1 MHFCGLRT
9 KFQTWIPL
17 CTTMGDP
24 VLGFQTIYGLP
35 KGRQL
40 QSMSMCQSM
49 EMICSVT
56 LPLEARNSTLHFAKG
71 PVGEIIKLTPDKRSA
86 SLELVLKSAQIIL
99 YPLTL
104 KGIVVS
110 TSLLKH

>member
-1 MHFCGLRT
+1 MR
-9 KFQTWIPL
+9 
-17 CTTMGDP
+17 DP
-24 VLGFQTIYGLP
+24 VRVFQTICGLP

-40 QSMSMCQSM
+40 QSTCQSM
-49 EMICSVT
+49 EMICSIT
-56 LPLEARNSTLHFAKG
+56 LPLEARNSILIFAKG
-71 PVGEIIKLTPDKRSA
+71 SVGEIIKLAPDQRSV

-104 KGIVVS
+104 KEIVAS